1 MLRRL
6 TLFFIIIACAYAP
19 AIYSA
24 APIAPQEQAAWA
36 ASNAPENLE
45 YNIYFHIGLINA
57 KAGFGKLSFTKETD
71 KNGQTVYHSKLAGKS
86 LSIVE
91 HIMRVRDTLDCYF
104 NEDMVPLRF
113 RKGTHEGSYNAL
125 ANYYYRHHWHNKS
138 AANTKNVGSAGQ
150 PNRRLN
156 DVDSTSVVLKRW
168 RKKGKEDAV
177 NREVHFTNEGPAYD
191 MLSVFYS
198 VRHLDYEHMKKG
210 KRMKFVCYDGITQQI
225 INVDYCGVE
234 KCEMRNGK
242 THKAFL
248 IDLNFATKG
257 QDSTPLKVWLST
269 TPDHR
274 PLKAI
279 IGLKRIGSIRC
290 EIQE

>member
-6 TLFFIIIACAYAP
+6 TLFLIIIACAYAP

-24 APIAPQEQAAWA
+24 A
-36 ASNAPENLE
+36 
-45 YNIYFHIGLINA
+45 
-57 KAGFGKLSFTKETD
+57 FGKLSFTKETD

-138 AANTKNVGSAGQ
+138 AAK
-150 PNRRLN
+150 RLN
-156 DVDSTSVVLKRW
+156 NIDSTSVVLKRW

>member
-1 MLRRL
+1 MLRRYI
-6 TLFFIIIACAYAP
+6 LFLIIISYACAYAP

-24 APIAPQEQAAWA
+24 APIVPQEQAEWA
-36 ASNAPENLE
+36 ASNTPENLE

-57 KAGFGKLSFTKETD
+57 KAGLGKLSFTKETD

-91 HIMRVRDTLDCYF
+91 HIMKVRDTLDCYF
-104 NEDMVPLRF
+104 NEDMVPLSF

-125 ANYYYRHHWHNKS
+125 ANYYYNHHWHNKS
-138 AANTKNVGSAGQ
+138 AAK
-150 PNRRLN
+150 RLN
-156 DVDSTSVVLKRW
+156 NVDSTSVVLKRW
-168 RKKGKEDAV
+168 RKKGKDDAV
-177 NREVHFTNEGPAYD
+177 NRVVKFTNDGPAYD

-210 KRMKFVCYDGITQQI
+210 KRMKFVCYDGIVQQI
-225 INVDYCGVE
+225 INVDFCGVE
-234 KCEMRNGK
+234 KCELRNGK

>member
-1 MLRRL
+1 MLRRHIPFL
-6 TLFFIIIACAYAP
+6 IIILHACAYTP
-19 AIYSA
+19 AIFSA

-36 ASNAPENLE
+36 ASNTPENLE

-91 HIMRVRDTLDCYF
+91 HIMKVRDTLDCYF
-104 NEDMVPLRF
+104 NEDMVPLSF

-125 ANYYYRHHWHNKS
+125 ANYHYHHHWHNKS
-138 AANTKNVGSAGQ
+138 AAK
-150 PNRRLN
+150 RLSN
-156 DVDSTSVVLKRW
+156 VDSTSVVLKRW
-168 RKKGKEDAV
+168 RKKGKDDAV
-177 NREVHFTNEGPAYD
+177 NSVVKFTNEGPAYD

-198 VRHLDYEHMKKG
+198 IRHLDFEHMKKG
-210 KRMKFVCYDGITQQI
+210 KRMKFVCYDGIVQQI
-225 INVDYCGVE
+225 INVDFCGVE
-234 KCEMRNGK
+234 KCELRNGK

-257 QDSTPLKVWLST
+257 QDNTPLKVWLST

>member
-6 TLFFIIIACAYAP
+6 TLFLIIIACAYAP
-19 AIYSA
+19 AIYPA

-104 NEDMVPLRF
+104 NEDMVPLSF

-125 ANYYYRHHWHNKS
+125 ANYYYNHHWHNKN
-138 AANTKNVGSAGQ
+138 AAK
-150 PNRRLN
+150 RLN
-156 DVDSTSVVLKRW
+156 NVDSTSVVLKRW
-168 RKKGKEDAV
+168 RKKGKDDAV
-177 NREVHFTNEGPAYD
+177 NRVVKYTNDGPAYD

-225 INVDYCGVE
+225 INVDYCGIE

>member
-1 MLRRL
+1 MTNLLRRNI
-6 TLFFIIIACAYAP
+6 LFLILICACAMTRPIYA
-19 AIYSA
+19 IS
-24 APIAPQEQAAWA
+24 PIVPQEQAAWA
-36 ASNAPENLE
+36 ASNTPESLE

-57 KAGFGKLSFTKETD
+57 KAGYGKLCFTKETN
-71 KNGQTVYHSKLAGKS
+71 KHGRTVYHGQLAGKS

-104 NEDMVPLRF
+104 NEDMVPKSF
-113 RKGTHEGSYNAL
+113 RKGTHEGNYNAI
-125 ANYYYRHHWHNKS
+125 ANYYYHTHWHNKS
-138 AANTKNVGSAGQ
+138 AAK
-150 PNRRLN
+150 RLN
-156 DVDSTSVVLKRW
+156 NVDSTSVELKRW
-168 RKKGKEDAV
+168 RKKGKDPAV
-177 NREVHFTNEGPAYD
+177 NRVVNFTNNGPAYD

-198 VRHLDYEHMKKG
+198 VRHHDYDNMKKG
-210 KRMKFVCYDGITQQI
+210 KRIKFVCYDGITQQT

-234 KCEMRNGK
+234 RCELRNGK
-242 THKAFL
+242 VHKAFL

-257 QDSTPLKVWLST
+257 QEDTPLKVWLST

>member
-6 TLFFIIIACAYAP
+6 TLFLIIIACAYAP

-24 APIAPQEQAAWA
+24 DPIAPQEQAAWA
-36 ASNAPENLE
+36 ASNTPENLE

-57 KAGFGKLSFTKETD
+57 KAGLGKLSFTKETD

-91 HIMRVRDTLDCYF
+91 HIMKVRDTLDCYF

-138 AANTKNVGSAGQ
+138 AAK
-150 PNRRLN
+150 RLN
-156 DVDSTSVVLKRW
+156 NVDSTSVVLKRW
-168 RKKGKEDAV
+168 RKKGKEEAV

-225 INVDYCGVE
+225 INVDYCGVV

-242 THKAFL
+242 TLNSFL